1 MASLLFSAGA
11 RRDAARASHGL
22 AIMLAALLSMMLR
35 VDVAAAQDVVKI
47 GLVIPM
53 TGAFAAIGREVA
65 AGAKLFV
72 EQHGD
77 VVAGKKIELI
87 IRDDGSV
94 LDSGKRLAQELIITD
109 KVGFLGAG
117 ITPSALAMAPVV
129 TEAKV
134 PTVVLV
140 SGTSIV
146 TERSPYYVRTSFT
159 LGQQSGIVADWVT
172 RNGSRRAVGL
182 ITDWTP
188 GTEASKIF
196 EQHFNDGGGQVLDTL
211 RIPLANPDFAPFLQR
226 ARDLNPDTLFVSVPA
241 FQAGTLARQFSER
254 GLDKSG
260 IKLIGTGDI
269 VDDDDLANTGD
280 TLLGV
285 VTAGFYSAAH
295 PSQVNKD
302 YVAAY
307 AKATGHRANAI
318 SVGGYDGMN
327 LIYLALQRTGGD
339 TDPDRVIAA
348 MKGLSWESPRGPIMI
363 DPRTRD
369 IVQNIYMRKVEKI
382 NGEPWAVEF
391 ATFDAVKDPVK
402 EAAVR

>member
-1 MASLLFSAGA
+1 MFPFFEGGLGRAAT
-11 RRDAARASHGL
+11 RRPYVVAV
-22 AIMLAALLSMMLR
+22 AALLTMLNIG
-35 VDVAAAQDVVKI
+35 AADAEDVVKI

-65 AGAKLFV
+65 AAAKLFV

-77 VVAGKKIELI
+77 VVAGRKIELI

-94 LDSGKRLAQELIITD
+94 PDNGKRLAQDLIVTD
-109 KVGFLGAG
+109 KVSFLGAG
-117 ITPSALAMAPVV
+117 ITPSSLAMAPIVS
-129 TEAKV
+129 EAKV

-159 LGQQSGIVADWVT
+159 LGQQSAIMADWAT
-172 RNGSRRAVGL
+172 GNGSRRAVGM

-211 RIPLANPDFAPFLQR
+211 RVPVTNPDFAPFLQR
-226 ARDLNPDTLFVSVPA
+226 ARDLAPDTLFVSVPA
-241 FQAGTLARQFSER
+241 FQAVTLARQFSER

-260 IKLIGTGDI
+260 IKLTGTGDI
-269 VDDDDLANTGD
+269 VDDDDLAGTGD
-280 TLLGV
+280 TLVGV
-285 VTAGFYSAAH
+285 ETAGFYSAAH
-295 PSQVNKD
+295 PSQMNKD

-307 AKATGHRANAI
+307 AKATGHRANHI

-327 LIYLALQRTGGD
+327 LIYLALQKTGGD

-348 MKGLSWESPRGPIMI
+348 MKGLSWESPRGPVTI

-382 NGEPWAVEF
+382 NGEPWAIEF
-391 ATFDAVKDPVK
+391 ATFEAVKDPVK
-402 EAAVR
+402 EATMH

>member
-1 MASLLFSAGA
+1 VFSFLDGGSG
-11 RRDAARASHGL
+11 RAVTGRPC
-22 AIMLAALLSMMLR
+22 AVALAALLTMLNIG
-35 VDVAAAQDVVKI
+35 AADAEDAVKV

-72 EQHGD
+72 QQHGD

-94 LDSGKRLAQELIITD
+94 PDNGKRLAQDLIVTD
-109 KVGFLGAG
+109 KVSFLGAG

-129 TEAKV
+129 SEAKV

-159 LGQQSGIVADWVT
+159 LGQQSGIMADWAT
-172 RNGSRRAVGL
+172 RNGSRRAVSL
-182 ITDWTP
+182 VTDWTP

-196 EQHFNDGGGQVLDTL
+196 EQHFNGGGGQVLDTL
-211 RIPLANPDFAPFLQR
+211 RVPLANPDFAPFLQR
-226 ARDLNPDTLFVSVPA
+226 ARDLAPDTLFVSIPA
-241 FQAGTLARQFSER
+241 FQAVTLARQFSER

-269 VDDDDLANTGD
+269 VDDDDLAGTGD
-280 TLLGV
+280 TLVGV
-285 VTAGFYSAAH
+285 ETAGFYSAAH
-295 PSQVNKD
+295 PSQMNKD

-318 SVGGYDGMN
+318 SVGGYDGIH
-327 LIYLALQRTGGD
+327 LIYLALEKTGGS
-339 TDPDRVIAA
+339 TDPDRVMAA
-348 MKGLSWESPRGPIMI
+348 MKGLSWESPRGPIAI

-369 IVQNIYMRKVEKI
+369 IVQNIYVRKVEKR
-382 NGEPWAVEF
+382 NGESEPWAVEL
-391 ATFDAVKDPVK
+391 ATFEAVKDPVK
-402 EAAVR
+402 EAPAQ

>member
-1 MASLLFSAGA
+1 VT
-11 RRDAARASHGL
+11 RKRHAA
-22 AIMLAALLSMMLR
+22 AIALAALATTLNI
-35 VDVAAAQDVVKI
+35 AAADAEDVVKV

-65 AGAKLFV
+65 AAAKLFV

-94 LDSGKRLAQELIITD
+94 PDNGKRLAQDLIVTD
-109 KVGFLGAG
+109 KVSFLGAG

-129 TEAKV
+129 SEAKV
-134 PTVVLV
+134 PTVVMV

-159 LGQQSGIVADWVT
+159 LGQQSGIMADWSI
-172 RNGSRRAVGL
+172 RNGSRRAVAI

-188 GTEASKIF
+188 GTEASKIYD
-196 EQHFNDGGGQVLDTL
+196 QHFNDGGGQVLDTL
-211 RIPLANPDFAPFLQR
+211 RVPLANPDFAPFLQR
-226 ARDLNPDTLFVSVPA
+226 ARDLAPDTLFVSVPA
-241 FQAGTLARQFSER
+241 FQAVTLARQFSER

-260 IKLIGTGDI
+260 IKLTGTGDI
-269 VDDDDLANTGD
+269 VDDDDLAGTGD
-280 TLLGV
+280 TLVGV
-285 VTAGFYSAAH
+285 ETAGFYSAAH
-295 PSQVNKD
+295 PSQLNKD

-307 AKATGHRANAI
+307 AKATGHRANHI

-327 LIYLALQRTGGD
+327 LIYLALQKTSGS

-348 MKGLSWESPRGPIMI
+348 MKGLSWESPRGPVSI

-369 IVQNIYMRKVEKI
+369 IVQNIYVRRVEKRD
-382 NGEPWAVEF
+382 GEPWAVEL
-391 ATFDAVKDPVK
+391 ATFEAVKDPVK
-402 EAAVR
+402 EPPTR

>member
-1 MASLLFSAGA
+1 VFPFFDG
-11 RRDAARASHGL
+11 RPGRAVTGKRH
-22 AIMLAALLSMMLR
+22 
-35 VDVAAAQDVVKI
+35 AAAIALVVLATTLNIAAADAEDVVKV

-65 AGAKLFV
+65 AAAKLFV

-94 LDSGKRLAQELIITD
+94 PDNGKRLAQDLIVTD
-109 KVGFLGAG
+109 KVSFLGAG

-129 TEAKV
+129 GEAKV
-134 PTVVLV
+134 PTVVMV

-159 LGQQSGIVADWVT
+159 LGQQSGIMADWSI
-172 RNGSRRAVGL
+172 RNGGRRAAGI

-188 GTEASKIF
+188 GTEASKIYD
-196 EQHFNDGGGQVLDTL
+196 QHFNDGGGQVLDTL
-211 RIPLANPDFAPFLQR
+211 RVPLTNPDFAPFLQR
-226 ARDLNPDTLFVSVPA
+226 ARDLAPDTLFVSVPA
-241 FQAGTLARQFSER
+241 FQAVTLARQFSER

-260 IKLIGTGDI
+260 IKLTGTGDI
-269 VDDDDLANTGD
+269 VDDDDLAGTGD
-280 TLLGV
+280 TLVGV
-285 VTAGFYSAAH
+285 ETAGFYSAAH
-295 PSQVNKD
+295 PSQLNKD
-302 YVAAY
+302 YVATY
-307 AKATGHRANAI
+307 AKATGHRANHI

-327 LIYLALQRTGGD
+327 LIYLALQKTGGS

-348 MKGLSWESPRGPIMI
+348 MKGLSWESPRGPVSI

-369 IVQNIYMRKVEKI
+369 IVQNIYVRRVEKRD
-382 NGEPWAVEF
+382 GEPWAVEL
-391 ATFDAVKDPVK
+391 ATFEAVKDPVK
-402 EAAVR
+402 EPPTR

>member
-1 MASLLFSAGA
+1 MFPFFEGGLGRAAT
-11 RRDAARASHGL
+11 RRPYVVAV
-22 AIMLAALLSMMLR
+22 AALLTMLN
-35 VDVAAAQDVVKI
+35 VGAADAEDVVKI

-65 AGAKLFV
+65 AAAKLFV

-77 VVAGKKIELI
+77 VVAGRKIELI

-94 LDSGKRLAQELIITD
+94 PDNGKRLAQDLIVTD
-109 KVGFLGAG
+109 KVSFLGAG
-117 ITPSALAMAPVV
+117 ITPSSLAMAPIVS
-129 TEAKV
+129 EAKV

-159 LGQQSGIVADWVT
+159 LGQQSAIMADWAT
-172 RNGSRRAVGL
+172 GNGSRRAVGM

-211 RIPLANPDFAPFLQR
+211 RVPVTNPDFAPFLQR
-226 ARDLNPDTLFVSVPA
+226 ARDLAPDTLFVSAPA
-241 FQAGTLARQFSER
+241 FQAVTLARQFSER

-260 IKLIGTGDI
+260 IKLTGTGDI
-269 VDDDDLANTGD
+269 VDDDDLSGTGD
-280 TLLGV
+280 TLVGV
-285 VTAGFYSAAH
+285 ETAGFYSAAH
-295 PSQVNKD
+295 PSQMNKD

-307 AKATGHRANAI
+307 AKATGHRANHI

-327 LIYLALQRTGGD
+327 LIYLALQKTGGD

-348 MKGLSWESPRGPIMI
+348 MKGLSWESPRGPVTI

-382 NGEPWAVEF
+382 NGEPWAIEF
-391 ATFDAVKDPVK
+391 ATFEAVKDPVK
-402 EAAVR
+402 EATMH